1 MYKYA
6 LLVLKNELE
15 RLKKE
20 QQACVDWCSDGSND
34 LDDLG
39 TKLFSI
45 NTYQPFIFDLED
57 AIGILEDIA
66 KDVEKDVEKEKRE

>member
-20 QQACVDWCSDGSND
+20 QQACVDRCSGCSNN
-34 LDDLG
+34 LE

-45 NTYQPFIFDLED
+45 NTYQSSIFDLED
-57 AIGILEDIA
+57 AINILEDIS
-66 KDVEKDVEKEKRE
+66 KDIEKERRE

>member
-20 QQACVDWCSDGSND
+20 QQECVDRCSGGQND
-34 LDDLG
+34 LR

-45 NTYQPFIFDLED
+45 NTYQSSIFDLED

-66 KDVEKDVEKEKRE
+66 KDIEKEGRE

>member
-20 QQACVDWCSDGSND
+20 QQECVDRCSGGSNN

-45 NTYQPFIFDLED
+45 NTYQSSIFDLED

-66 KDVEKDVEKEKRE
+66 KDVEKDIEKEKRE

>member
-20 QQACVDWCSDGSND
+20 QQECADRCSGGQN
-34 LDDLG
+34 DLG

-45 NTYQPFIFDLED
+45 NTYQSSIFDLED

-66 KDVEKDVEKEKRE
+66 KDIEKDKSNGEL

>member
-20 QQACVDWCSDGSND
+20 QKKCVDRCPDDSNN
-34 LDDLG
+34 LG

-66 KDVEKDVEKEKRE
+66 KDVEKDIEKEKRE